1 MARQNKA
8 RQGSQTENVVGKK
21 GRVRDANKLS
31 RKKDMPEERK
41 SHKPHDS
48 I

>member
-8 RQGSQTENVVGKK
+8 RQGSQTENVVEKK
-21 GRVRDANKLS
+21 GRVRDANKLL
-31 RKKDMPEERK
+31 RKKDMPEDRK
-41 SHKPHDS
+41 SHKTHDS